1 MEENEVKE
9 IIHHWE
15 KADPTKKV
23 KLIKQSKGY
32 AWEITYEN
40 LDNVELM
47 RQIQLLDSQ
56 LREKFKAEE

>member
-1 MEENEVKE
+1 MTEE
-9 IIHHWE
+9 IIHKWE

-47 RQIQLLDSQ
+47 RQIQLLDAE
-56 LREKFKAEE
+56 LRIKFKGEET